1 MPSLR
6 TLEGKKAYQEYLAQT
21 PVSGTCPLCEK
32 FALRTFKL
40 WKIVP
45 NAFPYDAI
53 AKEHHMLVPLRHST
67 EAELTVDEIMELSGI
82 KNHAVDQDYDWII
95 EAMPKNKSIAD
106 HFHLHLIVGK

>member
-40 WKIVP
+40 WKIVE
-45 NAFPYDAI
+45 NSFPYDLI
-53 AKEHHMLVPLRHST
+53 AREHHMLVSLRHIT
-67 EAELTVDEIMELSGI
+67 ESGLTADELRELLEI
-82 KNHAVDQDYDWII
+82 KNHAIEEDYDWII
-95 EAMPKNKSIAD
+95 EPVHKNKSIPD
-106 HFHLHLIVGK
+106 HFHLHLLVGK